1 MANIDIN
8 VQQLPQAQH
17 MSGSEGTR
25 YYDNYDRSVLCDI
38 DPDLNCLNSMFKV
51 DSDYYT
57 EASFNEKFSN
67 NQRFSL
73 IHLNIRSIPSH
84 FTEFLCYLDVLEIEF
99 KIIALSETALNAT
112 HTHYKI
118 PNYNCEMDYRPKR
131 KGSGVSLYI
140 HSLLQYKP
148 RKDLQLGGDVNSI
161 FIEIFKTSTRTK
173 YNIMWVYI

>member
-1 MANIDIN
+1 
-8 VQQLPQAQH
+8 
-17 MSGSEGTR
+17 
-25 YYDNYDRSVLCDI
+25 
-38 DPDLNCLNSMFKV
+38 MFEV

-57 EASFNEKFSN
+57 EESFNEKFSN

-84 FTEFLCYLDVLEIEF
+84 FTEFLCYRDVLEIEF
-99 KIIALSETALNAT
+99 KIIALSETALNVT

-131 KGSGVSLYI
+131 KEGGVSLYI

-148 RKDLQLGGDVNSI
+148 RKIFSWVVMLILFLLKFANLQLTQN
-161 FIEIFKTSTRTK
+161 TK
-173 YNIMWVYI
+173 LYVGVYIDHLECHF